1 MGCDFKQ
8 WIDYYMIL
16 SDESHVAFLKKMGVR
31 EVRQAASSHIYST
44 VFFPFP
50 KASLGVDQILLD

>member
-1 MGCDFKQ
+1 MT
-8 WIDYYMIL
+8 L

-50 KASLGVDQILLD
+50 KASLGVDQTLLG